1 MQLVRSLKEIFKKLV
16 NTPFWPFVAIVAS
29 IQQSLKFFTIV
40 RIWRD
45 HDGDWYNKRQGIC
58 LYSPT
63 LNVDT
68 LNEIEKRVK
77 DFWLHN
83 FDISKPKILIDIGA
97 GIGEESLYLSKVI
110 NLDAKL
116 YAIEAHPRTYRCLKK
131 TIDKNNIENVFPIHA
146 AVTKEDTSILISSS
160 SSEHLSNNIFQS
172 TQSKTESVPGITLE
186 SLVKK
191 LAINKVDFIK
201 INIEGAEYDAL
212 IGGLSIVQS
221 NTHFVVSCHDFKYL
235 EGQGKIFKTF
245 DKTAKLFRDNNRDVY
260 SRKDDYRREVP
271 FYLYTNENN

>member
-1 MQLVRSLKEIFKKLV
+1 MQLVRSVKEIFKKLV
-16 NTPFWPFVAIVAS
+16 NTPFWPLVAIVAS
-29 IQQSLKFFTIV
+29 LQQSLKFFNIV

-45 HDGDWYNKRQGIC
+45 HDGDWYNKRQGIS

-77 DFWLHN
+77 DLWLHN
-83 FDISKPKILIDIGA
+83 FDISKPKILIDVGA

-116 YAIEAHPRTYRCLKK
+116 YAIEANPVTYRCLKK
-131 TIDKNNIENVFPIHA
+131 TIEKNNLKNVFPIHA
-146 AVTKEDTSILISSS
+146 AVTKENTSLLISSS
-160 SSEHLSNNIFQS
+160 SSDHLSNNIFQPA
-172 TQSKTESVPGITLE
+172 QHNAESVPGITLE
-186 SLVKK
+186 SMIEK
-191 LAINKVDFIK
+191 LDINKVDFIK
-201 INIEGAEYDAL
+201 INIEGAEYNAL
-212 IGGLSIVQS
+212 LGGLSIVRS
-221 NTHFVVSCHDFKYL
+221 GAHFVVSCHDFKYL
-235 EGQGKIFKTF
+235 EGQGEFFKTF

-260 SRKDDYRREVP
+260 SRTDDCRREVP